1 MQGGHRRCGAGPRR
15 ARRQHRARR
24 RGRRQR
30 GGALACRASCR
41 DERSAAG
48 PSGRPA
54 GWWSGQRRRRW
65 PMQARACAAARV
77 SSLPEMVMG
86 MQSSESAHTRWTR
99 RRQVSLTTACAARW
113 GHIEEILVACV
124 ARAYSVRAPASAQGA
139 QERASRARR
148 GAQCGRRGAATAGR
162 RAEPCVGPQRARRP
176 ARQRRGPADGR
187 RGRQGGAAALRG
199 AAAHALALQ
208 RRGDAGAPAPKRLRG
223 SPAGRAASR
232 LGVACP
238 ARQRS

>member
-1 MQGGHRRCGAGPRR
+1 M
-15 ARRQHRARR
+15 
-24 RGRRQR
+24 
-30 GGALACRASCR
+30 
-41 DERSAAG
+41 
-48 PSGRPA
+48 
-54 GWWSGQRRRRW
+54 
-65 PMQARACAAARV
+65 
-77 SSLPEMVMG
+77 
-86 MQSSESAHTRWTR
+86 
-99 RRQVSLTTACAARW
+99 SLTTACAARW

-176 ARQRRGPADGR
+176 ARQRRRPADGR